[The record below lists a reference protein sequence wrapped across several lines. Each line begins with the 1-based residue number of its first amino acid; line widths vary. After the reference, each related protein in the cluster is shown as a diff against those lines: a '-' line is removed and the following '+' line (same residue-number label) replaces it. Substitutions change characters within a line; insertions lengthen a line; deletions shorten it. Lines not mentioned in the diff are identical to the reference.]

1 VDWAYVVIVL
11 LVLACAGLGGRTVQ
25 LRRSLADKER
35 ALAARPVMPTPRPVT
50 VAPPVIVTPPPAAPS
65 PPEKK
70 PEPLPP
76 QRELPP
82 ERLTALAN
90 PQALPDAPDSLPD
103 STIDGA
109 RLGRMVVRAAAVRGE
124 LGRLD
129 AVVRHQVAW
138 VGLLNRFDPPV
149 LLSCVAAGLPDGEFS
164 QLGAVQACRTLQTR
178 LAERSTA
185 IAIDAAWKDS
195 DRGISTAGS
204 ELRKLLRGALVSVGM
219 SLTLVAKERVRE
231 SDAVATGLTFLLSR
245 LGDPSGPG
253 GQDRRRHLVAGV
265 GGGVL
270 LRLSPR
276 GEWSTEFEDAA
287 QSSATLPDQ
296 VDELNW
302 RTVDTGPGDVLV
314 LCSPTTAA
322 FFARDQVRS
331 DVTVGWHESP
341 PDLVRF
347 FWQLNQADQ
356 IQRDDRAAVA
366 IWELDGNPDA

>member
-11 LVLACAGLGGRTVQ
+11 LVLACAGLGGWTVQ

-35 ALAARPVMPTPRPVT
+35 ALAARSAVPIPQSATA
-50 VAPPVIVTPPPAAPS
+50 APPIIVTPPS

-70 PEPLPP
+70 PEPPRP

-124 LGRLD
+124 LGRQD
-129 AVVRHQVAW
+129 AVVRHQAAW

-219 SLTLVAKERVRE
+219 SLTLVAKERARE
-231 SDAVATGLTFLLSR
+231 PDAVATGLTFLLSR
-245 LGDPSGPG
+245 LGEPPGPG
-253 GQDRRRHLVAGV
+253 DQGRRQHLVAGV

-287 QSSATLPDQ
+287 QSSATLPEQ
-296 VDELNW
+296 VNEMNW
-302 RTVDTGPGDVLV
+302 RTVNTGPGDALV
-314 LCSPTTAA
+314 LCSSTTAA
-322 FFARDQVRS
+322 FLAQDQVRA

-356 IQRDDRAAVA
+356 IQRADRAAVA
-366 IWELDGNPDA
+366 IWELDGNPDS

>member
-1 VDWAYVVIVL
+1 MDWAYVVIVL
-11 LVLACAGLGGRTVQ
+11 LVLACAGLGGWTVQ
-25 LRRSLADKER
+25 LRRSLAEKSR
-35 ALAARPVMPTPRPVT
+35 ALAALQAVPIPRPVMAAAPMAVTATPLAATPPRP
-50 VAPPVIVTPPPAAPS
+50 
-65 PPEKK
+65 EDK
-70 PEPLPP
+70 PEPAPP
-76 QRELPP
+76 QRQLPP
-82 ERLTALAN
+82 ERLIALAN

-129 AVVRHQVAW
+129 AAVRHQAAW

-149 LLSCVAAGLPDGEFS
+149 LLSCVAAGLPDREFS

-195 DRGISTAGS
+195 DRGIPTAGP

-231 SDAVATGLTFLLSR
+231 PDAVATGLTFLLSR
-245 LGDPSGPG
+245 LGDPAGPA
-253 GQDRRRHLVAGV
+253 GQGRRHHLVAGV

-270 LRLSPR
+270 LRLSAR
-276 GEWSTEFEDAA
+276 GDWSAEFEDAA
-287 QSSATLPDQ
+287 HSSATLPEQFD
-296 VDELNW
+296 DMNW

-314 LCSPTTAA
+314 LCSSTTAA
-322 FFARDQVRS
+322 FLARDQVRA

-366 IWELDGNPDA
+366 IWELDS